1 MALMIRQGVALN
13 IIVPLL
19 SATVPL
25 TIIAVAY
32 FGYGL
37 TVSPAKLAILI
48 AACLGVGIAG
58 KMT

>member
-13 IIVPLL
+13 IVVPML

-25 TIIAVAY
+25 SIIAVAY

-37 TVSPAKLAILI
+37 TVSPAKLMILI